1 MVPPK
6 RSTSPFRGAFARSY
20 TLPPT
25 PIHEQDE
32 LERKEELDNT
42 VGFPW
47 SPNVY
52 PPKGVVNGR
61 GVFSGRGVSW
71 GAAGSPM
78 PEISQ
83 EVGVHTFGRLRCVA
97 VDVGICTV
105 EGKDAGG
112 KGFRGE
118 RGFAKIVSAMI
129 NATKT
134 TIKIP
139 AVRIL
144 KKEARDD
151 PGFDE
156 KENFTSRL
164 STPSLKKLE
173 RG

>member
-1 MVPPK
+1 
-6 RSTSPFRGAFARSY
+6 
-20 TLPPT
+20 
-25 PIHEQDE
+25 
-32 LERKEELDNT
+32 LERKEELDNA
-42 VGFPW
+42 VGLPW

-71 GAAGSPM
+71 RAAGSPM

-83 EVGVHTFGRLRCVA
+83 EVGVHTFGRLRSVA

-105 EGKDAGG
+105 GGKDAGG

-118 RGFAKIVSAMI
+118 HGFAKIVSAMI

-139 AVRIL
+139 AVSIL

-156 KENFTSRL
+156 KEDFTNWL
-164 STPSLKKLE
+164 SIPSLNKLE
-173 RG
+173 RS